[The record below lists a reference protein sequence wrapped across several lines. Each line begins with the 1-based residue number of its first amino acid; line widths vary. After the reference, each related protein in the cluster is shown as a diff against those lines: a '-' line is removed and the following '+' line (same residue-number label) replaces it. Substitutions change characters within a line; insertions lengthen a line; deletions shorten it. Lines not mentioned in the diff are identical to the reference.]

1 MIEGKRSA
9 AWECDLDPRIGRPLC
24 LARMYAPLY
33 DSAVTARTRWLL
45 VGIGGVTVITLA
57 VLFWANVD
65 RPPQG
70 VALQE
75 SEAGRTWVLDSGGY
89 LNSRT
94 VILQAT
100 FVRSGDL
107 FECQGSGPGIVAPAP
122 GTSTRVYGLTL
133 KTAGD
138 GSVTVT
144 CADKGDFAST

>member
-1 MIEGKRSA
+1 MHG
-9 AWECDLDPRIGRPLC
+9 PV
-24 LARMYAPLY
+24 Y
-33 DSAVTARTRWLL
+33 DSAVTAPTRWLL
-45 VGIGGVTVITLA
+45 VGIGVVTVIALGL
-57 VLFWANVD
+57 LFWANVD

-89 LNSRT
+89 LSSRT
-94 VILQAT
+94 VILQAK

-107 FECQGSGPGIVAPAP
+107 FECWGSGPGIVAPAP
-122 GTSTRVYGLTL
+122 GGSTRVYGLTL

-144 CADKGDFAST
+144 CADRGDLAST